1 MCIILEMSLEKTETS
16 LSFEV
21 LKKVYGSFQKMFSF
35 IVKKKKSCDMYF
47 IQILNKN
54 LR

>member
-35 IVKKKKSCDMYF
+35 IVKKKSCDMYF